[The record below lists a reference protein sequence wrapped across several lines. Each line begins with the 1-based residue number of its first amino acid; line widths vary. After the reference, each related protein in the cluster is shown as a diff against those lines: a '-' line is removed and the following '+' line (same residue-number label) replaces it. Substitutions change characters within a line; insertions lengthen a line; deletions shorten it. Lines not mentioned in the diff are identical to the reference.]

1 VLPWGTHLQP
11 DPARTLRDLLALK
24 GGGNH
29 SELHARIER
38 EADLIEMILL
48 RPISFSKM
56 SDV

>member
-1 VLPWGTHLQP
+1 MLPWGAHLQP

-48 RPISFSKM
+48 RPISFSKL
-56 SDV
+56 SG